1 MLKTKNKKKFL
12 KVVKV
17 GILHTERNSFKMTDF
32 YQKEWR
38 PEYFFIKQNKNPQK
52 FKNNLTFRDAQN
64 LIELFTGKLVLLEII
79 WEFLWAEGK

>member
-17 GILHTERNSFKMTDF
+17 GILHTEKNSFKMTDF

-38 PEYFFIKQNKNPQK
+38 PEYFFIKQNKNP
-52 FKNNLTFRDAQN
+52 
-64 LIELFTGKLVLLEII
+64 
-79 WEFLWAEGK
+79 